1 MKNQQR
7 GFIVPLLL
15 AIIAILLVGG
25 GIYVYTQNKQPAQA
39 VTESPSV
46 QPTTLVQEQ
55 TQTTTTTTSSDTFP
69 ENEILASLKTNWT
82 ATQTLISFRPSHP
95 GTTAW
100 LSPDSVQF
108 IGENNLLVRFED
120 GYNPGIAVLN
130 FQGNTFK
137 VLETFKNQAEFTL
150 SAWQNLVTKYGASL
164 YPVSTY
170 TTSLVRNGQIV
181 SYVELT
187 KVSENVFVKK

>member
-15 AIIAILLVGG
+15 AIIAVLLVGG

-137 VLETFKNQAEFTL
+137 ILETFKNQAEFMLT
-150 SAWQNLVTKYGASL
+150 AWPNIVTKYGTYC
-164 YPVSTY
+164 YP
-170 TTSLVRNGQIV
+170 
-181 SYVELT
+181 
-187 KVSENVFVKK
+187 